1 MKHSE
6 WMKPTTEEV
15 HELENN
21 QIEEKGGNGNG
32 NGNGN
37 SVPIDNG
44 LWVIL
49 LFALIFGLWKQ
60 SRISRHSTSES

>member
-1 MKHSE
+1 MEHSK
-6 WMKPTTEEV
+6 WATPTTEEL

-32 NGNGN
+32 NNNSIPVNNGM
-37 SVPIDNG
+37 
-44 LWVIL
+44 WVIL